1 MTEKKDTKITF
12 SGKYTPAIGRRKTS
26 AAQVR
31 LYKKGSG
38 NIVVNGLPVSEYFS
52 ATDVAELTRPLKL
65 TNLQKDFDF
74 SVVVKGGGKKGQ
86 AHAVRHGISRV
97 LVKEDEKLREVL
109 KTDGLLTRDDRKKER
124 KKPGLKKARKAPQW
138 SKR

>member
-1 MTEKKDTKITF
+1 MTDKKETKF
-12 SGKYTPAIGRRKTS
+12 EFKGKFIPAIGRRKTS

-38 NIVVNGLPVSEYFS
+38 VIIVNGMKISDYFAVS
-52 ATDVAELTRPLKL
+52 DVAELMRPLKL
-65 TNLQKDFDF
+65 TSLSKDFDF

-86 AHAVRHGISRV
+86 AQALRHGIARV
-97 LVKEDEKLREVL
+97 LILVDPALRDIL
-109 KTDGLLTRDDRKKER
+109 KTDGLLTRDSRKKER